1 MVLVKGRKVVA
12 DSWRHL
18 DDADPIPA
26 TGAITI
32 SWARW
37 LAERDA
43 ITRAPVQLGVRIPNT
58 VTTADIGA
66 DAGRFGLIA
75 VAFPSFSDGRA
86 FSQARVLRAQYGFAG
101 EIRAT
106 GNVLRDQ
113 LQLMERCGIDAF
125 EMPDRAVAEDWFA
138 AFTEYVLFYQPAED
152 NRPWIARQRAAA
164 GRN

>member
-12 DSWRHL
+12 DSWQHL
-18 DDADPIPA
+18 EDADLIPA
-26 TGAITI
+26 AGAITI

-37 LAERDA
+37 LAERDTIA
-43 ITRAPVQLGVRIPNT
+43 RAPAEFGVRIPNT
-58 VTTADIGA
+58 VTTAEIGA
-66 DAGRFGLIA
+66 DADRFGLIA
-75 VAFPSFSDGRA
+75 VTFPNFGDGRA
-86 FSQARVLRAQYGFAG
+86 FSQARVLRSQYGFAG

-113 LQLMERCGIDAF
+113 LQIMERCGIDAF

-138 AFTEYVLFYQPAED
+138 AFSEYDLFYQPAED
-152 NRPWIARQRAAA
+152 NRPWIARQRAA

>member
-12 DSWRHL
+12 DDWRHL

-26 TGAITI
+26 TGAVTL

-37 LAERDA
+37 LAKNEKIERTPA
-43 ITRAPVQLGVRIPNT
+43 ELGVRIPNT

-66 DAGRFGLIA
+66 DAKTFSLIM

-86 FSQARVLRAQYGFAG
+86 FSQARVLRSQYGFTG

-125 EMPDRAVAEDWFA
+125 EMPDRAVTEDWFA
-138 AFTEYVLFYQPAED
+138 AFSEYDLFYQPAAD
-152 NRPWIARQRAAA
+152 NRPWIARQRASA